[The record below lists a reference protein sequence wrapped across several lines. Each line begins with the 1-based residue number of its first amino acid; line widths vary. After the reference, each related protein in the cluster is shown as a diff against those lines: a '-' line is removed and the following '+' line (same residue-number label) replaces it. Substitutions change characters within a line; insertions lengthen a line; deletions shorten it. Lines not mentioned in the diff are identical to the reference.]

1 MFVVRR
7 YSREGGANIV
17 FEKEGAT
24 DAHTQQRV
32 TSENYYYRYLK
43 GNDGKS
49 CIWATI
55 SIWKVSVDD
64 LDIPWQWNY
73 NGMKEKEKKGSSNE
87 YKTVKRRLFQ
97 RKIFP
102 FDSYYL
108 EFDLIIVRARVKERN
123 SIHSRMIGR
132 ETRKRVQEGCRR
144 TFEKFDSFIS
154 RNGGRKKN
162 LKSASSSRPPPPL
175 ESWRFRLHRKEWAWR
190 NRSSDKFLRQGL
202 NREKILSTYASDRFY
217 LRFRTFL
224 FPPFLSPT
232 LSLAPL
238 QRFYTIFY
246 IYILYGGTVK

>member
-1 MFVVRR
+1 M
-7 YSREGGANIV
+7 NIKRWNV
-17 FEKEGAT
+17 DFF
-24 DAHTQQRV
+24 R
-32 TSENYYYRYLK
+32 
-43 GNDGKS
+43 GKYFP
-49 CIWATI
+49 
-55 SIWKVSVDD
+55 SI
-64 LDIPWQWNY
+64 LI
-73 NGMKEKEKKGSSNE
+73 
-87 YKTVKRRLFQ
+87 
-97 RKIFP
+97 IF
-102 FDSYYL
+102 

-175 ESWRFRLHRKEWAWR
+175 ESRRFRLHRKEWAWR

-232 LSLAPL
+232 LSLSTTL
-238 QRFYTIFY
+238 LYFIY
-246 IYILYGGTVK
+246 IYFIRRNG